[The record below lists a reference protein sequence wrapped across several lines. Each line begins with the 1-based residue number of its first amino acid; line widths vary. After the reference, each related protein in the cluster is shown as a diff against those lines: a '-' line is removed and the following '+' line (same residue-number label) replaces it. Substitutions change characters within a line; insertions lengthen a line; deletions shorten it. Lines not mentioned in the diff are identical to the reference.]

1 MENFI
6 QELVTEKVNKE
17 VRDFDFK
24 VVVLLMM
31 SRIPVS
37 IIDKIE
43 SIPKISGK
51 LRV

>member
-6 QELVTEKVNKE
+6 QELVTEKVNK
-17 VRDFDFK
+17 VAIGFDFK
-24 VVVLLMM
+24 VVALLMM
-31 SRIPVS
+31 NKIPVS